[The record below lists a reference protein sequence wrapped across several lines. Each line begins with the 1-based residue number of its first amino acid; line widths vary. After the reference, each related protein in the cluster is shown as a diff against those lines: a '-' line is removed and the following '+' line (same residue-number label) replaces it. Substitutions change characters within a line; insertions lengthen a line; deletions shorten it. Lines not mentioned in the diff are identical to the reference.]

1 MKWWKQNFF
10 NISASIEINSALG
23 IFHLLYVIFESIKIS
38 SKKILPRNLL
48 ILRRHWIDE
57 KCVSWCL
64 TDNATQWMMMSHFR
78 FFLLSSDRFIDDDDD
93 LSLASCS
100 ILKMNF
106 CDSLNDDIEW
116 QKIYISEG
124 GDGWEIKGWFC
135 FLFFILLLFEKL
147 QIYWLQFFL
156 LSNKWNNNDSRLIW
170 LSLSLSLLTQAL
182 PFLVPLSDF

>member
-1 MKWWKQNFF
+1 MSILCRAWKESFARIYFTSLSFLCIECVSETEKSDKNVWSGESRIFF

-38 SKKILPRNLL
+38 SKKKILPRNLL

-116 QKIYISEG
+116 QKKIYKWRR
-124 GDGWEIKGWFC
+124 GWMR
-135 FLFFILLLFEKL
+135 
-147 QIYWLQFFL
+147 
-156 LSNKWNNNDSRLIW
+156 D
-170 LSLSLSLLTQAL
+170 
-182 PFLVPLSDF
+182 